1 MLFLILISTM
11 IVGIVL
17 RGWVLSTLWGW
28 FLVPLGAVEIGI
40 AAALGISIIIGMFTT
55 HLTHD
60 TVKVK
65 LNDQRT
71 LPDLF
76 ATIVSKSIGGP
87 LISLLFGWIILLFT

>member
-1 MLFLILISTM
+1 MFLILVGTM

-17 RGWVLSTLWGW
+17 RGWVLSTLWAW

-71 LPDLF
+71 LPDLY

-87 LISLLFGWIILLFT
+87 LISLMFGWIISLFM